1 MVVSIPSL
9 AVSEQ
14 NTVVLTWSWLFYS
27 SFKVEKTLVSKQT
40 LLEFSI
46 VPSNK
51 RRNIY
56 YYWPAK
62 LSRRNDLEKLFSHLP
77 LQVPNDHTH

>member
-14 NTVVLTWSWLFYS
+14 STVVLTWSWLFYS
-27 SFKVEKTLVSKQT
+27 IFKVEKTLVSKQT

-46 VPSNK
+46 APQTKEETSIITGQLN
-51 RRNIY
+51 Y
-56 YYWPAK
+56 PEE
-62 LSRRNDLEKLFSHLP
+62 LEKLFSHLP